1 MDQWNRRVTL
11 GANIGVLIGILFLAY
26 EVNLSRKAAIADI
39 YQNRA
44 FSRSEA
50 DLQIAISSQ
59 NFVQADVKFQ
69 RLREEYSIAE
79 AIAQLTEEE
88 RYVVRRWHASLMI
101 RFDNVAF
108 QYSLGLIPEAYWQS
122 IVRGIQGFLP
132 IWEEFNVVLPDT
144 SRQMF
149 EQAIIESNK

>member
-1 MDQWNRRVTL
+1 MDQWNRRLTL

-69 RLREEYSIAE
+69 RLREE
-79 AIAQLTEEE
+79 
-88 RYVVRRWHASLMI
+88 
-101 RFDNVAF
+101 
-108 QYSLGLIPEAYWQS
+108 
-122 IVRGIQGFLP
+122 
-132 IWEEFNVVLPDT
+132 
-144 SRQMF
+144 
-149 EQAIIESNK
+149 